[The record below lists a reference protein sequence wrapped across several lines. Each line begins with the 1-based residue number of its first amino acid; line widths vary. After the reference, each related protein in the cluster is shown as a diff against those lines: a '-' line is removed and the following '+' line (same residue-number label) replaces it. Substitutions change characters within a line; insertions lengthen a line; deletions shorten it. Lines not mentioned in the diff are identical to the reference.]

1 VLLRCSTGGVRC
13 PIMTA
18 FDEENEDDREE
29 VDMSGS
35 RSQVCARKVEGRE

>member
-18 FDEENEDDREE
+18 FDEENEDDRE